1 MKFDKEFKEAI
12 LNLPEKEKDKLLL
25 RLLKKDLD
33 LVNKLHFE
41 LISTNSVDDER
52 VLMEN
57 KIITKIAESKEAF
70 YSFGYL
76 LMELRY
82 LSGDIT
88 VHVKKTKDKFGEVS
102 LNILMLTTFFEL
114 FNDQLPTEKCGKAYK
129 IIIYIIARA
138 FKILLLAQKL
148 HKDYF
153 LDLESDLM
161 KLGNYLLDN
170 HVIMKMCIN
179 NGFDVNWL
187 LSIDKV
193 PDDLPVIHKQIREA
207 GFLR

>member
-12 LNLPEKEKDKLLL
+12 LNLPQKEKDKLLL

-41 LISTNSVDDER
+41 LISTSSVDDER

-57 KIITKIAESKEAF
+57 RIIEHIGVYKNRV
-70 YSFGYL
+70 YSFRFYL
-76 LMELRY
+76 RLIRGI
-82 LSGDIT
+82 SADIT
-88 VHVKKTKDKFGEVS
+88 AHVKKTNDKYGEVS
-102 LNILMLTTFFEL
+102 LNILMLNTFFEA
-114 FNDQLPTEKCGKAYK
+114 FKDQLPKEMPGQAYK

-148 HKDYF
+148 HEDYF

-161 KLGNYLLDN
+161 KLGNYFSGN
-170 HVIMKMCIN
+170 HVIMKMCVN

-187 LSIDKV
+187 LSVHDI
-193 PDDLPVIHKQIREA
+193 PEDLPAIHKQIREA